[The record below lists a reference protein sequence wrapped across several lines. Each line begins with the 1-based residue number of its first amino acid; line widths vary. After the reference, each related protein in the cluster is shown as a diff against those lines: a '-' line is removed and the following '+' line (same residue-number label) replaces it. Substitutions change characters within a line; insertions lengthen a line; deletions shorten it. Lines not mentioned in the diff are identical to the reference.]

1 MHHKFFIAIIIIF
14 IGCTNP
20 FAPKLVNENLLTSSF
35 LTDLKSPKD
44 VLTNFRYAYNFQD
57 SLIYSELL
65 DSSFQF
71 IYDNYD
77 APTPFRDHW
86 ERDEDL
92 RTTARLF
99 RHFRDI
105 NLTWGTMDIEEIDD
119 VKSIINVSFTLT
131 FDGGTVIPTL
141 NGKAIFNFI
150 KKNSG
155 KWQIIRWEDNQ
166 TF

>member
-1 MHHKFFIAIIIIF
+1 M
-14 IGCTNP
+14 
-20 FAPKLVNENLLTSSF
+20 
-35 LTDLKSPKD
+35 TDLKSPQD

-77 APTPFRDHW
+77 NPTPFRDHW

-105 NLTWGTMDIEEIDD
+105 NLTWGTMDVEEIDD
-119 VKSIINVSFTLT
+119 AQTKINVSFSLT
-131 FDGGTVIPTL
+131 FDGGSIIPTL
-141 NGKAIFNFI
+141 NGKAIFNFV
-150 KKNSG
+150 KKKSG
-155 KWQIIRWEDNQ
+155 KWQIIRWEDIQ
-166 TF
+166 SF